1 MIESYK
7 KNFNDNHALCF
18 RLVDNIY
25 CWWTPSSSW
34 NYCFFVCTWLY
45 LLSPGSQGSSQH
57 IYFFYFSLYTTSFR
71 WSSSICILL
80 ITMYIMMESK
90 SILRPHSW
98 ISDLWVKTT
107 IGHCYLDRHKTY
119 HTYFIKIE
127 LLQLLITLITTTIH
141 TQLLLFLP
149 KEWHHCP
156 SSWGENMYKL
166 DITFISNSYFISK
179 SCQYYYFNTS

>member
-1 MIESYK
+1 MNTLIILK
-7 KNFNDNHALCF
+7 LLFLCLHLAVLTISI
-18 RLVDNIY
+18 RVLRVLPNI
-25 CWWTPSSSW
+25 
-34 NYCFFVCTWLY
+34 F
-45 LLSPGSQGSSQH
+45 
-57 IYFFYFSLYTTSFR
+57 IFFYFSLYTTSFR

-119 HTYFIKIE
+119 HIYFIKIE